1 MEWNGLAR
9 SPIRATYPASLMRVK
24 CVALPDSELLS
35 CLQAELLVFTDYLL
49 IDGNIVLPLFFF
61 VLFWRKL
68 EPVENSDY
76 GVRFD
81 IELQECKERLK
92 GGRDKTTHHL

>member
-1 MEWNGLAR
+1 MEWPSCKPNKSHLPR
-9 SPIRATYPASLMRVK
+9 ITHV
-24 CVALPDSELLS
+24 CVALPNPELLS
-35 CLQAELLVFTDYLL
+35 RLQAELLVFTDFLL
-49 IDGNIVLPLFFF
+49 IDCSPSLFLLL
-61 VLFWRKL
+61 LFWREL
-68 EPVENSDY
+68 EPAENSDD